1 MLALIFGGSGSGKSA
16 YAENLAVRLSAAP
29 RYYLATMVSCDG
41 ECRQRIARHRQQ
53 RQDKRFFT
61 IEQSVDL
68 GQCSFLPES
77 TVLLECLSTWLTNE
91 RYRPDVGAAPKE
103 KIWAEL
109 QQLQRRCANLL
120 VVSNDV
126 FADGIA
132 YDAETAAYLEALGW
146 LHQQLARE
154 AHLVIEVVAGL
165 PVVQKGALP

>member
-16 YAENLAVRLSAAP
+16 YAEDLAVRLSAAP
-29 RYYLATMVSCDG
+29 RYYLATMVDCDG

-53 RQDKRFFT
+53 RQDKGFFA
-61 IEQSVDL
+61 IEQTVDL
-68 GQCSFLPES
+68 AQCSVPQES

-91 RYRPDVGAAPKE
+91 MYRPDASAVPKE

-126 FADGIA
+126 FADGLL
-132 YDAETAAYLEALGW
+132 YDNETMTYLEGLGW

-154 AHLVIEVVAGL
+154 ADLVVEVVVGL
-165 PVVQKGALP
+165 PVVQKGELP